1 MRIAALVLSL
11 IAAVPLTMSALASGV
26 TALSRAFFGAT
37 NVCAA
42 GGPECRTSVAEPGD
56 LLAFLP
62 YFLIYALVA
71 VGSVAGG
78 VLTIRGRPRLGAV
91 LLLIAGVVGAVTILF
106 FIPPFW
112 TVLDLVAAGLAF
124 AASRERPQ
132 VARPQSE
139 PKP

>member
-11 IAAVPLTMSALASGV
+11 VAAVPLTMSALAQAA

-42 GGPECRTSVAEPGD
+42 GGPECRTAVSEPGD
-56 LLAFLP
+56 LLGFVP
-62 YFLIYALVA
+62 YFLIFA
-71 VGSVAGG
+71 VPAVLSVVGG
-78 VLTIRGRPRLGAV
+78 VLTMRRPRAGAV
-91 LLLIAGVVGAVTILF
+91 VLLIAAVVGAVTILT

-124 AASRERPQ
+124 AASRQKPQ
-132 VARPQSE
+132 PAAQPKRQS
-139 PKP
+139 